1 MTEVGFLGVGNHAIE
16 NLLPAIFE
24 ADNCKVKI
32 LIGRNREKIEYFTK
46 KYCISEI
53 LILKEIGEIENI
65 IKNIDALIISAPAEI
80 HEKALLLCAKHN
92 KPVFTEKPPAES
104 LKNLE
109 NIIEANKNNVIQ
121 FGFNFRH
128 SDMFIKL
135 QEEMELD
142 EIKYLHITSYAAKP
156 QSRMW
161 NCRTVL
167 ESSLLA
173 SHIHAI
179 EMVCYILG
187 EIKEISRK
195 ISWIDDKRFI
205 GTILLKNKE
214 GRVGVI
220 DISNLH
226 NKFEFNLESVDSK
239 NKHFIAQNFNHIKT
253 YDDVFI
259 DKNNKSNIS
268 YDIPFL
274 RGGFSRTGYS
284 REFDNF
290 AKNISLKK
298 SDDKALTAV
307 LEVYKIIERIKND

>member
-1 MTEVGFLGVGNHAIE
+1 M
-16 NLLPAIFE
+16 
-24 ADNCKVKI
+24 
-32 LIGRNREKIEYFTK
+32 
-46 KYCISEI
+46 
-53 LILKEIGEIENI
+53 
-65 IKNIDALIISAPAEI
+65 
-80 HEKALLLCAKHN
+80 
-92 KPVFTEKPPAES
+92 
-104 LKNLE
+104 E

-239 NKHFIAQNFNHIKT
+239 NKHFIAQNFNHIET

-298 SDDKALTAV
+298 SDDKALVPRSEPRCHRHSYPSSKEGYRSRLLRPTWSSRCRYSEDRDHAQPG
-307 LEVYKIIERIKND
+307 LPGMSYRYLAYQR